1 MSEEEGK
8 RNFWVGNALLVLALV
23 ILLNMGQLWEQF
35 GALAMVVWV
44 AVAGLGGYYLMN
56 DGSK

>member
-23 ILLNMGQLWEQF
+23 ILLNMGPLWEQF
-35 GALAMVVWV
+35 GALAMAVWI
-44 AVAGLGGYYLMN
+44 AVAGLGGYFLMN